1 MIYNMENLLRST
13 KRGNITI
20 WFRGTARADHPTS
33 KTEGIGV
40 VTYPFL
46 SMIALQEQRSR
57 FFESLLAAPEVDA
70 VEPEEG

>member
-1 MIYNMENLLRST
+1 METSF
-13 KRGNITI
+13 II

>member
-1 MIYNMENLLRST
+1 MTVRPARFFRVDFLL
-13 KRGNITI
+13 
-20 WFRGTARADHPTS
+20 GTCAD
-33 KTEGIGV
+33 GIGV